1 LIRFHSARFAGLL
14 IHCCSGLAGVAG
26 DDRFDVRRLFG
37 ERRAFFRFLAK
48 DHRRT
53 ALWEARAKPEP
64 ATVPAGPAH
73 ATL

>member
-26 DDRFDVRRLFG
+26 DDRFDVRRLCG

-53 ALWEARAKPEP
+53 ALWERGQSQSRQRF
-64 ATVPAGPAH
+64 PAGPAR